1 MSYFNFCCALAY
13 NIIVISIINNH
24 NTMFER
30 VSTDPN
36 QELTV
41 FVDYFLR
48 EMIDH
53 SVGGL
58 ILTTT
63 NLIYPD
69 QAS

>member
-1 MSYFNFCCALAY
+1 MM
-13 NIIVISIINNH
+13 IIRY
-24 NTMFER
+24 TKFER

-41 FVDYFLR
+41 LVDYFLR

-53 SVGGL
+53 SVGGF

-63 NLIYPD
+63 NLIC
-69 QAS
+69 ASQGS